1 MIRGTDDLRR
11 VARLHDVAAAII
23 PNDLRLDAHAGT
35 VGRGIHM
42 RTEATDRNLIVRIRR
57 DGRVD
62 VAVFIEMGVA
72 DSHCLQLG
80 CEQAAQVFLLLSG
93 GAGLRRRVRL
103 GVDHHIAQEALGH
116 GVGEPDGHSQNR
128 TDAENLS
135 AEEASSRGAAYAAR
149 NDAKSSLAKSSPG
162 KGVLSDGFLELLGGA
177 EGNLLAGL
185 DVDRLAGGGVAA
197 HAGSAL
203 AHLQDAKTDDA
214 NALALLQML
223 GDPSDHVVENRLSL
237 LLG

>member
-11 VARLHDVAAAII
+11 VARQHDVAAAII
-23 PNDLRLDAHAGT
+23 PYDVWLDALAGA
-35 VGRGIHM
+35 VGRGIDM
-42 RTEATDRNLIVRIRR
+42 RTEANDRNLFARIRR

-149 NDAKSSLAKSSPG
+149 NDAKSSPAKSSLAKSSPG
-162 KGVLSDGFLELLGGA
+162 KGVLSDGFLE
-177 EGNLLAGL
+177 
-185 DVDRLAGGGVAA
+185 
-197 HAGSAL
+197 
-203 AHLQDAKTDDA
+203 
-214 NALALLQML
+214 
-223 GDPSDHVVENRLSL
+223 
-237 LLG
+237 